1 MKLTF
6 YGAAKA
12 VTGSCHC
19 LEVNG
24 TRILVD
30 CGLQQGRDERDNR
43 MLDFAP
49 GSIVDLMGE
58 GAAASGD
65 REALE
70 QALGLDRPLP
80 VRYLSWLAGLLRGD
94 LGGSFFYRRPVAAL
108 IAQRVG
114 PSLLLTGTGVL
125 LAVAVALPLGVL
137 AAWKPRSAWDRLAN
151 VLSLI
156 SFGVPGF
163 FLSLAGI
170 AVFAVGLGWLPAR
183 GMYEYGTFTTLADLL
198 RHLALPAG
206 VVCISSAGEL
216 VKQTRAACLEALGQD
231 YILTAQAKG
240 LTEGAVMVRH
250 ALRGA
255 LVPVL
260 TTILSHIPH
269 ILGGSVVVEQ
279 IFGWPGMG
287 SLLFSAISQR
297 DDPLVMGVTVVTALA
312 VLGANLLLDLV
323 YGLADPRVRYGKG

>member
-1 MKLTF
+1 MGRYIRRRLIT
-6 YGAAKA
+6 A
-12 VTGSCHC
+12 VPVFFGIT
-19 LEVNG
+19 L
-24 TRILVD
+24 LVF
-30 CGLQQGRDERDNR
+30 L
-43 MLDFAP
+43 LFHLAP
-49 GSIVDLMGE
+49 GSILDLMGE

-65 REALE
+65 REAME
-70 QALGLDRPLP
+70 QALGLDEPLP
-80 VRYLSWLAGLLRGD
+80 VRYLSWLLGLLRGD
-94 LGGSFFYRRPVAAL
+94 LGESFFYHRPVAGL

-125 LAVAVALPLGVL
+125 LAVAAALPLGVL
-137 AAWKPRSAWDRLAN
+137 AAWKPRSAWARLAN
-151 VLSLI
+151 LLSLV

-170 AVFAVGLGWLPAR
+170 ALFAVALGWLPAR
-183 GMYEYGTFTTLADLL
+183 GMYEYGAFTTLADLL
-198 RHLALPAG
+198 RHLVLPAG
-206 VVCISSAGEL
+206 VVCVSSLGEL

-260 TTILSHIPH
+260 TVILSHIPH

-297 DDPLVMGVTVVTALA
+297 DDPLVMGVTVVSALA

>member
-1 MKLTF
+1 MGHYIRRRVLTAIPVF
-6 YGAAKA
+6 FGI
-12 VTGSCHC
+12 T
-19 LEVNG
+19 L
-24 TRILVD
+24 LVFF
-30 CGLQQGRDERDNR
+30 LF
-43 MLDFAP
+43 DFAP

-58 GAAASGD
+58 GAAAAGD

-70 QALGLDRPLP
+70 AALGLDRPAP
-80 VRYLSWLAGLLRGD
+80 ARYLQWLGGLLRGE
-94 LGGSFFYRRPVAAL
+94 LGESFFYHRPVAAL

-231 YILTAQAKG
+231 YILTAQAKD

-297 DDPLVMGVTVVTALA
+297 DDMLVMGVTVVTALA
-312 VLGANLLLDLV
+312 VLGANLLLDLA

>member
-1 MKLTF
+1 MGHYIRRRVLTAIPVF
-6 YGAAKA
+6 FGI
-12 VTGSCHC
+12 T
-19 LEVNG
+19 L
-24 TRILVD
+24 LVFFLFD
-30 CGLQQGRDERDNR
+30 L
-43 MLDFAP
+43 AP
-49 GSIVDLMGE
+49 GSIADLMGE

-65 REALE
+65 RAALE
-70 QALGLDRPLP
+70 AALGLDRPPLL
-80 VRYLSWLAGLLRGD
+80 RYLQWLGGLLRGD
-94 LGGSFFYRRPVAAL
+94 LGESFFYGRPVAQL
-108 IAQRVG
+108 LAQRVG
-114 PSLLLTGTGVL
+114 PSLLLTGTGVV
-125 LAVAVALPLGVL
+125 LAVALALPLGIL
-137 AAWKPRSAWDRLAN
+137 AAWKPRSAWDRLADA
-151 VLSLI
+151 LSLI

-170 AVFAVGLGWLPAR
+170 AVFAVALGWLPAR
-183 GMYEYGTFTTLADLL
+183 GMYEYGTFTTLPDLL
-198 RHLALPAG
+198 RHLVLPAG
-206 VVCISSAGEL
+206 VVCVSSLGEL

-250 ALRGA
+250 AFRGA

-260 TTILSHIPH
+260 TVILSHIPH

-297 DDPLVMGVTVVTALA
+297 DDPVVMGTAVVTALA

-323 YGLADPRVRYGKG
+323 YGLADPRVRYGKE

>member
-1 MKLTF
+1 MGCYIRRRLIT
-6 YGAAKA
+6 A
-12 VTGSCHC
+12 VPVFFGIT
-19 LEVNG
+19 L
-24 TRILVD
+24 LVF
-30 CGLQQGRDERDNR
+30 LLFN
-43 MLDFAP
+43 LAP
-49 GSIVDLMGE
+49 GSILDLMGE
-58 GAAASGD
+58 GAANPGD

-70 QALGLDRPLP
+70 QSLGLDRPLP
-80 VRYLSWLAGLLRGD
+80 VRYLSWLLGLLRGD
-94 LGGSFFYRRPVAAL
+94 LGESFFYHRPVAGL
-108 IAQRVG
+108 IAQRIG
-114 PSLLLTGTGVL
+114 PSLLLTGTGVA
-125 LAVAVALPLGVL
+125 LAVAIALPLGVL
-137 AAWKPRSAWDRLAN
+137 AAWKPQSVWDRLAN
-151 VLSLI
+151 LLSLV

-163 FLSLAGI
+163 FLALAGI
-170 AVFAVGLGWLPAR
+170 AIFAVSLGWLPAR
-183 GMYEYGTFTTLADLL
+183 GMYEYGTFTTLPDLL
-198 RHLALPAG
+198 RHLVLPAG
-206 VVCISSAGEL
+206 VVCVSSLGDL

-250 ALRGA
+250 AFRGA

-260 TTILSHIPH
+260 TVILSHIPH

-297 DDPLVMGVTVVTALA
+297 DDTLVMGITVVTALA

>member
-1 MKLTF
+1 MGHYIRRRLITAIPVF
-6 YGAAKA
+6 FGI
-12 VTGSCHC
+12 T
-19 LEVNG
+19 L
-24 TRILVD
+24 LVFLLFD
-30 CGLQQGRDERDNR
+30 L
-43 MLDFAP
+43 AP

-58 GAAASGD
+58 GAAQAGD

-80 VRYLSWLAGLLRGD
+80 ARYLSWLAGLFQGD
-94 LGGSFFYRRPVAAL
+94 LGESFFYRRPVAQL
-108 IAQRVG
+108 LAQRVG
-114 PSLLLTGTGVL
+114 PSLLLTGTGVV
-125 LAVAVALPLGVL
+125 LAVAAALPLGVL

-151 VLSLI
+151 VLSLV

-170 AVFAVGLGWLPAR
+170 AVFAVALGWLPAR
-183 GMYEYGTFTTLADLL
+183 GMYEYGTFTTLPDLL

-206 VVCISSAGEL
+206 VVCISSLGDL

-297 DDPLVMGVTVVTALA
+297 DDMLVMGVTVVTALA